1 MKRPSPEDSELSD
14 SQDDRSAPPASTDS
28 QALEVIFR
36 ALAQARG
43 ERTELV
49 DDVRTR
55 MDGGEYM
62 SAEKL
67 NLAIH
72 RMLKDSLA

>member
-1 MKRPSPEDSELSD
+1 MSD
-14 SQDDRSAPPASTDS
+14 SQDHPIAPTNTP
-28 QALEVIFR
+28 ALEAIFR
-36 ALAQARG
+36 ALSRARG

-49 DDVRTR
+49 DDVRAR

>member
-1 MKRPSPEDSELSD
+1 MERPPPEETEVPAPRTPRPKPSD
-14 SQDDRSAPPASTDS
+14 TESLEAIF
-28 QALEVIFR
+28 QALS
-36 ALAQARG
+36 QARG

-72 RMLKDSLA
+72 RLLKESLA